1 MPSQK
6 AQHELGSLVTVPS
19 SSSLHSPPGLR
30 SLCVINCHSPG
41 EGNIQKS
48 APRQCIAEA

>member
-6 AQHELGSLVTVPS
+6 AQHELGSLVAVPS
-19 SSSLHSPPGLR
+19 PSSLHSPPGSQ
-30 SLCVINCHSPG
+30 SLCGINCHSPG

-48 APRQCIAEA
+48 TPRQCIAEA